1 MNARRS
7 CACNILPSSPSL
19 CGRGEEPRPKEDGR
33 NRAELLICHFL
44 KEWARR
50 DGMRG
55 RLRKDERIPSVAPP
69 FGADGNA
76 SSNTVRKPSLKRYS
90 PENHV
95 FDKSDSKVRHY
106 LLSYDIVYPAI
117 RACDV
122 VYRRIR
128 RRGCVS
134 RIRLAGDRLV
144 KEVENPA
151 RFRMH
156 RTAPSMG
163 PSVLSWICVHDD
175 RPASEPRAP
184 LK

>member
-1 MNARRS
+1 MPVGHVHAIS
-7 CACNILPSSPSL
+7 CPP
-19 CGRGEEPRPKEDGR
+19 PRPSA
-33 NRAELLICHFL
+33 AEEGNHAPRKMVAIGLNCSFSISSRSGQGATACEGDCA
-44 KEWARR
+44 KT
-50 DGMRG
+50 RG
-55 RLRKDERIPSVAPP
+55 FPLQPP
-69 FGADGNA
+69 FGADGSA
-76 SSNTVRKPSLKRYS
+76 SSNTVRKPSFKRYS